1 MHGQNVH
8 VGHYTKLACNM
19 HCNMCMY
26 IMQVHAYACA
36 HSHETCMCRHVL
48 CKQHAHFMQVPGI
61 ITKMLLTCPGHA
73 WHYVFQG
80 HHQWKPIINETQ
92 TTLALTEKRWLP
104 GTEKGTHFLQ
114 WTTFCLVKKFVR
126 IPCESELQVT
136 WEPSAPQIMYPVWV
150 GKGFSGEKK
159 VQVPRE
165 SIPVQVTWT
174 VG

>member
-19 HCNMCMY
+19 HCNTCMY
-26 IMQVHAYACA
+26 IMQVTCI
-36 HSHETCMCRHVL
+36 CMCTFTWNMHVQA
-48 CKQHAHFMQVPGI
+48 CFMQA
-61 ITKMLLTCPGHA
+61 TCTFYARYHHKNASNMP

-80 HHQWKPIINETQ
+80 HHQWKAIIN
-92 TTLALTEKRWLP
+92 TTLALTEKHWLP

-114 WTTFCLVKKFVR
+114 WTTLCLVKNQYFVR

-136 WEPSAPQIMYPVWV
+136 WEPSVPQIMYPVWV

-165 SIPVQVTWT
+165 ATPVQVTWT
-174 VG
+174 VW